1 MKLSDLKTGEKGIIV
16 KVLGH
21 GGFRKRI
28 IEMGFIKGKEV
39 EVLLNAPLQDPVKYK
54 LMGYEV
60 SLRHHEAEMI
70 EVVSSLE
77 FRTESVEF
85 LRPSGSKRA
94 ELERATAEEWY
105 ERGNAFRKESKWHEA
120 INCYIQAIEL
130 DPDSPA
136 VEAKR
141 MLDDIMAFY
150 CKDMYNP

>member
-1 MKLSDLKTGEKGIIV
+1 M
-16 KVLGH
+16 
-21 GGFRKRI
+21 
-28 IEMGFIKGKEV
+28 
-39 EVLLNAPLQDPVKYK
+39 
-54 LMGYEV
+54 
-60 SLRHHEAEMI
+60 
-70 EVVSSLE
+70 
-77 FRTESVEF
+77 ESVEF

-94 ELERATAEEWY
+94 ELERATADEWY
-105 ERGNAFRKESKWHEA
+105 ERGNAFRKEPKWHEA

>member
-1 MKLSDLKTGEKGIIV
+1 M
-16 KVLGH
+16 
-21 GGFRKRI
+21 
-28 IEMGFIKGKEV
+28 
-39 EVLLNAPLQDPVKYK
+39 
-54 LMGYEV
+54 
-60 SLRHHEAEMI
+60 
-70 EVVSSLE
+70 
-77 FRTESVEF
+77 ESVEF

-94 ELERATAEEWY
+94 ELERATADEWY

-120 INCYIQAIEL
+120 INCYIRAIEL